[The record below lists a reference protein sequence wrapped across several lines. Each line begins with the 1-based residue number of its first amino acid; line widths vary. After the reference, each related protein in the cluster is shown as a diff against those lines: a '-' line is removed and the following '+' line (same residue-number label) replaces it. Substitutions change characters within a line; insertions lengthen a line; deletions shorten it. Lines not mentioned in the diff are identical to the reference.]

1 LALIGV
7 FDSGVGGLSILDE
20 ALRQLPDHD
29 YLYFADSANAPYGEK
44 PPEWIA
50 QRSLAVCQSL
60 VDAGCQ
66 AIVVACNTAT
76 AEAIAVIRATL
87 QAIPIIGVEP
97 GIKPA
102 ALQSQKGLVGVL
114 ATEATLKSDK
124 FNALLATLPSDCRF
138 VKQAGAGLVPLIE
151 SGQLHAPE
159 TAALL
164 EHHLEP
170 MRTAGIDTLVLGCT
184 HYPFLM
190 PLIRNQLGSSVLIVD
205 TSEAVVRQLARQLEI
220 HRIPTDVSDR
230 RNLLLL
236 STADGARLHSMAMQL
251 LRSDMAELNID
262 FKTVGLDLTALCR

>member
-1 LALIGV
+1 MALIGV

-20 ALRQLPDHD
+20 ALRQLPNHD

-50 QRSLAVCQSL
+50 ERSLAICQSL
-60 VDAGCQ
+60 AEAGCQ
-66 AIVVACNTAT
+66 AIVIACNTAT
-76 AEAIAVIRATL
+76 AEAIERIRARL
-87 QAIPIIGVEP
+87 QTIPIIGVEP

-124 FNALLATLPSDCRF
+124 FNALLATLPGDCRF
-138 VKQAGAGLVPLIE
+138 IKQAGAGLVPLIE
-151 SGQLHAPE
+151 SGQLNAPE

-164 EHHLEP
+164 AQHLQP
-170 MRTAGIDTLVLGCT
+170 MQTAGIDTLVLGCT

-205 TSEAVVRQLARQLEI
+205 TSQAVVRQLARQLEA
-220 HRIPTDVSDR
+220 HRISSEAAGKRSV
-230 RNLLLL
+230 LLL
-236 STADGARLHSMAMQL
+236 STADGARLHSMAIQL
-251 LRSDMAELNID
+251 LRSDMSELSIE
-262 FKTVGLDLTALCR
+262 FKTVGLDRTALCR